1 MPNPQLS
8 ILVVDD
14 ARFSSALIGRTLA
27 QAGYRD
33 VRFAAS
39 AEQALEQ
46 IEARPASVLLADW
59 LMPDIDGL
67 QLTARVR
74 QLDEMSDHYTYVM
87 LLTGREG
94 ESALGE
100 AFDCGVDDFIS
111 KAQLHQQLLPRIYA
125 GDRLC
130 NTLHRLLQEKRLLAQ
145 SVACLEQRNLVDPLT
160 GLGNL
165 RYLRQKLADSLRQLD
180 ARGGALCY
188 LLIGL
193 PKLAELRQ
201 RHGAALAQDVL
212 AGVARRLQQLVR
224 PLDVLVRLDDQH
236 FALLA
241 LLNNLDECT
250 AGSFSRLT
258 DGLNLQ
264 PFKTRAGVIELQ
276 ACISLIGLDAS
287 ALPQAPESL
296 MEQAARHLPHAH
308 AHQRTVA
315 RVLSPA

>member
-1 MPNPQLS
+1 ARRSVTRPLPTSPPMPNPQLS

-111 KAQLHQQLLPRIYA
+111 KAQLHQ
-125 GDRLC
+125 
-130 NTLHRLLQEKRLLAQ
+130 
-145 SVACLEQRNLVDPLT
+145 
-160 GLGNL
+160 
-165 RYLRQKLADSLRQLD
+165 
-180 ARGGALCY
+180 
-188 LLIGL
+188 
-193 PKLAELRQ
+193 
-201 RHGAALAQDVL
+201 
-212 AGVARRLQQLVR
+212 
-224 PLDVLVRLDDQH
+224 
-236 FALLA
+236 
-241 LLNNLDECT
+241 
-250 AGSFSRLT
+250 
-258 DGLNLQ
+258 
-264 PFKTRAGVIELQ
+264 
-276 ACISLIGLDAS
+276 
-287 ALPQAPESL
+287 
-296 MEQAARHLPHAH
+296 
-308 AHQRTVA
+308 
-315 RVLSPA
+315 